1 MGSSSPLSRR
11 DFLSQAGSCT
21 LSGALASLLARGTFA
36 APGLGGASLGPHH
49 TPRARRVIHLCMA
62 GGPSHLET
70 LDYKPE
76 LARRHGEPM
85 PESFTKGQ
93 QIAQLQG
100 KPLKCFGPQHPFAR
114 YGESG
119 QSICTLF
126 PKIGAHADKL
136 CIVRSMHTSEI
147 NHDPAH
153 TMMNTGSGL
162 SGRPSMGSWS
172 TFGLGA
178 ETENLPGY
186 VVLTSVGKGGQS
198 QPIAAR
204 QWSSGFLPGRHQG
217 VHLKSQGE
225 PVHYVSSPDGADLVG
240 QRRLVDAVARLNA
253 AENQRNPD
261 PEIETRLA
269 QYELAYRMQTS
280 VPELVDLSDET
291 EETFELYGTRGAD
304 GSYAANCLLAR
315 RLAERGVR
323 FIQLYHRGWD
333 HHGGIKR
340 NMEITAKEVDQA
352 TGALLAD
359 LDRRGLLEDTIV
371 LWGGEF
377 GRTPMGQGDGRD
389 HHIKGFSVWMA
400 GGGIR
405 GGTSYGETDELGYA
419 ASVDPVHV
427 HDLHATMLHLLGLD
441 HKRSTFRFQGRDYR
455 LTDVSGEVIGP
466 WLA

>member
-1 MGSSSPLSRR
+1 MSTPSPISRR
-11 DFLSQAGSCT
+11 DFLGQAGTCT
-21 LSGALASLLARGTFA
+21 LSGALASLLTRSPFA
-36 APGLGGASLGPHH
+36 APGPGDASRGPHH
-49 TPRARRVIHLCMA
+49 KPRARRVIHLCMA

-85 PESFTKGQ
+85 PEAFTKGQ

-100 KPLKCFGPQHPFAR
+100 KPLNCFGPQHPFAR
-114 YGESG
+114 YGDSG
-119 QSICTLF
+119 QHICTLF
-126 PKIGAHADKL
+126 PKIGAQADKL
-136 CIVRSMHTSEI
+136 CIVRSMHTSQI

-178 ETENLPGY
+178 DTVDLPGY

-217 VHLKSQGE
+217 VHLTSQGE

-253 AENQRNPD
+253 AENERNPD

-340 NMEITAKEVDQA
+340 SMEITAKEVDRA

-427 HDLHATMLHLLGLD
+427 HDLHATLLHLLGLD

-455 LTDVSGEVIGP
+455 LTDVSGEVIWP